1 MITLR
6 QLRFLVAVADELNF
20 SRAAEQCHVAQPT
33 LSSALR
39 ELEDRLG
46 VQLVERTR
54 RKVMMTEIGGR
65 IAARGRLLLTA
76 AREIEDLAAAHL
88 RPDEGDLRLGAIPT
102 IGPFLLPPA
111 LPLIRRQFPA
121 LRLFLREEL
130 TNSLLEGVHE
140 GRLDVALI
148 ALPFPIGTLESME
161 LFEDGYQLAAPPNIV
176 HPQLKDSGKLLLLE
190 KGHCLQRHALSAFP
204 DRILEQD
211 ESFAATSLT
220 TLIAMV
226 SEGLGLTLLPDLA
239 VAAGVVGVQHITLAP
254 LPGACPRRVAL
265 AWRSTSSRADI
276 FRKIGALL
284 RQTQQHLL
292 APMQK
297 PAPGAPCPD
306 GPGDDCS
313 PGSADN

>member
-20 SRAAEQCHVAQPT
+20 SRAAEKCHVTQPT
-33 LSSALR
+33 LSSALK

-54 RKVMMTEIGGR
+54 RKVMMTEIGDR
-65 IAARGRLLLTA
+65 ITARSRLLLTA

-130 TNSLLEGVHE
+130 TESLLEGVHE

-161 LFEDGYQLAAPPNIV
+161 LFEDGYQLAAPPDTSR
-176 HPQLKDSGKLLLLE
+176 PQLLESSKLLLLE

-204 DRILEQD
+204 DKFLEQD

-226 SEGLGLTLLPDLA
+226 SEGLGLTLLPNLA

-254 LPGACPRRVAL
+254 LPGACPRCVVL
-265 AWRSTSSRADI
+265 VWRSTSSRADI
-276 FRKIGALL
+276 FRRIGALL
-284 RQTQQHLL
+284 QNTHENLL
-292 APMQK
+292 ATAQEQALKDPRPEG
-297 PAPGAPCPD
+297 PAPA
-306 GPGDDCS
+306 
-313 PGSADN
+313 